1 MNVPAVAKQIVDAIF
16 DRNGESGEETFII
29 RKLGTGSMM
38 IGGLSRD
45 EAYRLIVDI
54 LNQSA

>member
-1 MNVPAVAKQIVDAIF
+1 MNVPAVAKQIVDMLF
-16 DRNGESGEETFII
+16 DRNEETGEDAFII
-29 RKLGTGSMM
+29 RKLGTGSVM